1 MKHHKAMRTLGR
13 ERTQRKALLN
23 SLARSL
29 VLKKKIQ
36 TTEARAKE
44 LSPFSERLVTKAKSG
59 TLASRRALIVTI
71 GEDATGILINKIA
84 PDYKSRKGGYT
95 RVTKLPRRAS
105 DGAKLA
111 VIEFV

>member
-13 ERTQRKALLN
+13 EKKQRNALLN

-29 VLKKKIQ
+29 VLKKKIK
-36 TTEARAKE
+36 TTEARARE
-44 LSPFSERLVTKAKSG
+44 LGPFSERLVTKAKQN
-59 TLASRRALIVTI
+59 TLASRRALIVVL
-71 GEDATGILINKIA
+71 GKDAAGILMEKIA
-84 PDYKSRKGGYT
+84 PDYKNRAGGYT
-95 RVTKLPRRAS
+95 RLTKLGVRAS